1 MKKESE
7 LCRKPFEK
15 ELRDL
20 DLLLQN
26 SFLSRRDSLANS
38 LPGEAHELEVE
49 DQILTLGAG
58 GQHAPMKSSAPAQ
71 DYVTSIPR
79 IENSNTVSTELSLPG
94 ASLPDLNLQ
103 DELKPTGRTDNLDIC
118 VKLPL
123 TEHAHQVHQ
132 PTPEDSSVTPLT
144 NGVTRHALDSMVT
157 EEHHEADRFGEARP
171 HVEPLTP
178 ALSAQGDIHPFANG
192 GVPWYMVPFDPVGTT
207 VEEERWTG
215 RDLVR
220 GMSEELSDMDE
231 EQLSGLVEME
241 IPGASGEAVEGK
253 VPPRSTTGKSK
264 RRKGVAKRKRWRGY
278 R

>member
-38 LPGEAHELEVE
+38 SAGEVHGPEVE
-49 DQILTLGAG
+49 DQVLTVGDG
-58 GQHAPMKSSAPAQ
+58 EHHALTKSSTPAQ
-71 DYVTSIPR
+71 DSVTSVPG
-79 IENSNTVSTELSLPG
+79 IENANTVSTELSLPG
-94 ASLPDLNLQ
+94 SSIPNLNLQ
-103 DELKPTGRTDNLDIC
+103 DEPRTTGPANNLDAC
-118 VKLPL
+118 VKLPPI
-123 TEHAHQVHQ
+123 EYAHPVHQ
-132 PTPEDSSVTPLT
+132 PTPEDSSATPLT
-144 NGVTRHALDSMVT
+144 NGVTSHAQDSMVI
-157 EEHHEADRFGEARP
+157 EEHHEAGRVGEVRP

-178 ALSAQGDIHPFANG
+178 ALSSEGDVHPFANG

-231 EQLSGLVEME
+231 EQLSCLVDME
-241 IPGASGEAVEGK
+241 ISGASGEAAEGK
-253 VPPRSTTGKSK
+253 VSAESSAGTSK